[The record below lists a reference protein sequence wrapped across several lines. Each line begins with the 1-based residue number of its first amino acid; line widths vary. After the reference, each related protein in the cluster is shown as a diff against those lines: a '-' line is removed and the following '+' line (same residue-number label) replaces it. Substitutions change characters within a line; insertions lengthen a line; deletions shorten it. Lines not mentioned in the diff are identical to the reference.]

1 MHCGA
6 GVTDPRAHFCGS
18 RARRP
23 EYAVVRF
30 YSQEECR
37 QFLCKAAVCK
47 IAGPADHALDV
58 TKSAGKWKFAVIRN
72 PLQTDMHSL
81 RFAENLPRKITEGLQ
96 RRISA

>member
-6 GVTDPRAHFCGS
+6 GVTDPRAHFLWFTSQATRIRRCS
-18 RARRP
+18 PFPRAG
-23 EYAVVRF
+23 AV
-30 YSQEECR
+30 
-37 QFLCKAAVCK
+37 CKAAVCK

-58 TKSAGKWKFAVIRN
+58 TKSAGKWRKFAVIRN

-81 RFAENLPRKITEGLQ
+81 RFAENLPRKISEGWQ